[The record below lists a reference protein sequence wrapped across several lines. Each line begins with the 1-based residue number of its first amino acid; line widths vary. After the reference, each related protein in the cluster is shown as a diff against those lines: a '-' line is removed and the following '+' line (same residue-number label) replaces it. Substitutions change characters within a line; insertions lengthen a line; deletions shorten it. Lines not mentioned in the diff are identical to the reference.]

1 MNAIIFGANGQ
12 DGFYLTQ
19 LLKSKGVQ
27 TIGVSRTGDFLRTD
41 IADYKEVAALID
53 ANQPDFIFHLAAN
66 STTRHDALFEN
77 HQTISTGTLNV
88 LEATRNFSIHS
99 KVFISG
105 SGLQFVNSNAP
116 IKETD
121 RFEARDAYSICRIQS
136 AYASRYFRRN
146 FGISTYIGY
155 FFNHDSPRRSERHI
169 SKKIVASAIRI
180 GNGSKERLEIGD
192 ISTIKEWT
200 FAGDVVEAIWCLVNQ
215 QNISEANLGSGK
227 GYSIEHWLNECFLII
242 NKDWREYVDL
252 EIGFKA
258 EYKQLVSDSSLIHSL
273 GWKPKTD
280 LQQLA
285 QMMMQV

>member
-12 DGFYLTQ
+12 DGYYLTQ
-19 LLKSKGVQ
+19 LLKSHGIH

-41 IADYKEVAALID
+41 IANYKEVAELID

-88 LEATRNFSIHS
+88 LEAARNFSVHS

-105 SGLQFVNSNAP
+105 SGLQFVNSNKP

-121 RFEARDAYSICRIQS
+121 CFEARDAYSVCRIQS
-136 AYASRYFRRN
+136 VYASRYFKRN

-155 FFNHDSPRRSERHI
+155 FFNHDSPRRSDRHM
-169 SKKIVASAIRI
+169 SKKIAASAIRI
-180 GNGSKERLEIGD
+180 GNGSKERLKIGD
-192 ISTIKEWT
+192 ISTIKEWA

-227 GYSIEHWLNECFLII
+227 GYSIENWLHACFGII
-242 NKDWREYVDL
+242 NKDWRDYVDL
-252 EIGFKA
+252 ETGFKA
-258 EYKQLVSDSSLIHSL
+258 EYEQLVSDPSLIHSL

-285 QMMMQV
+285 QMMMQT